1 MHGRLPR
8 GGRASRFRHQPTGAV
23 TMDLIRL
30 QNSDLVLSLALSL
43 GGALLLAMRFRPK
56 SWLGIAVEA
65 LAANLAAIA
74 AVIAFELL
82 LS

>member
-1 MHGRLPR
+1 MN
-8 GGRASRFRHQPTGAV
+8 
-23 TMDLIRL
+23 LIRL
-30 QNSDLVLSLALSL
+30 QNADLVSIVALSL
-43 GGALLLAMRFRPK
+43 GGALLLAARFRPK
-56 SWLGIAVEA
+56 SWLGIALEA